1 MIFLEI
7 VMVLIGL
14 GAVYY
19 SFQMTDS
26 SQSENDMTRKTMH
39 VIDSD
44 MTEQM
49 EQQLLDY
56 QQKIENIAADTEL
69 QTEDK
74 LSSLSNESILGISEY
89 SDQVL
94 DKIEKNHAEV
104 VFLYNMLNE
113 KQDELKEIIHD
124 SDKMKVELR
133 DAIAVLYQEHQDWLQ
148 KTTDDLQEMTERC
161 KDEITE
167 ACVLPESTEKRTEA
181 PQTEEVEQMR
191 ETLELPPE
199 DPDDLLL
206 DEWEDQTEE
215 SEGFNKQA
223 EILDLHK
230 KGHSVLEI
238 SKLLSIGQGEV
249 NFVIGLYG

>member
-19 SFQMTDS
+19 SFQIAES
-26 SQSENDMTRKTMH
+26 SQSENETTRKAMNA
-39 VIDSD
+39 IDKD
-44 MTEQM
+44 TTEQM

-56 QQKIENIAADTEL
+56 QQKVENIAADMEL
-69 QTEDK
+69 RTEDK
-74 LSSLSNESILGISEY
+74 LSSLSNESIMGISEY

-113 KQDELKEIIHD
+113 KQEELKEIIHD

-133 DAIAVLYQEHQDWLQ
+133 DAVAVLYQEHQDWLQ
-148 KTTDDLQEMTERC
+148 KTEEELQEMAERC
-161 KDEITE
+161 KDEISE
-167 ACVLPESTEKRTEA
+167 ANMLAEPKEVEEPE
-181 PQTEEVEQMR
+181 TEEQERMP
-191 ETLELPPE
+191 ENLEFSLE
-199 DPDDLLL
+199 DPDDILLE
-206 DEWEDQTEE
+206 EWEDSMDE

-249 NFVIGLYG
+249 NFVIGLYGSV